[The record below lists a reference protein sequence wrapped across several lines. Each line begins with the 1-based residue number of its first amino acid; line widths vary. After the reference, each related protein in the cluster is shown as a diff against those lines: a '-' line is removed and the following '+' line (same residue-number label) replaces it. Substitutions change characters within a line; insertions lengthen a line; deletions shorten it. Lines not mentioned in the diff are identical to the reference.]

1 MLLKKKTYIVSTYN
15 NYEWITT
22 RDTYSL
28 LLLMYEYYRKGY
40 RVWDYPMWF
49 VKLVYKITGKGIMRG
64 RTAMFELYIPG
75 SDQITYHTPY
85 MDIGG
90 LSEADFWDGDESDR
104 IQY

>member
-28 LLLMYEYYRKGY
+28 WLLMYKYHRQGY

-49 VKLVYKITGKGIMRG
+49 AKLVYKITGKGILRG
-64 RTAMFELYIPG
+64 RSATFEKYIPG
-75 SDQITYHTPY
+75 SDQITYHSPY
-85 MDIGG
+85 DYI
-90 LSEADFWDGDESDR
+90 
-104 IQY
+104 